1 MRLLAFDTSGAA
13 ISAVAGEDGLV
24 RVWRHE
30 PIGRGQAERL
40 LPLLREVMAE
50 AGWAWGDLGLVAVAT
65 GPGTFTGL
73 RAGISVARALG
84 LALGCPVLGVGTLE
98 VVAAA
103 AMASRPEIARP
114 WIVAIDARR
123 EEAYT
128 QRFAA
133 DSAPLGPPAVV
144 ALQDLPTDEACMPA
158 GDASVWAQ
166 RTAGTPQEIVEASP
180 DARYLADVAWRRV
193 RQGAV
198 PMAGVAPRPLYVRPP
213 DARISAGASLVAAVP

>member
-1 MRLLAFDTSGAA
+1 MRA
-13 ISAVAGEDGLV
+13 
-24 RVWRHE
+24 WRHE

-40 LPLLREVMAE
+40 LPLLREIMAE

-103 AMASRPEIARP
+103 AMASRPEFARP

-123 EEAYT
+123 DEVYT

-133 DSAPLGPPAVV
+133 DLSPLGPPALV
-144 ALQDLPTDEACMPA
+144 ALQELQVDKAFILA
-158 GDASVWAQ
+158 GDASVWARLDQ
-166 RTAGTPQEIVEASP
+166 GATQEIVEARP
-180 DARYLADVAWRRV
+180 DARYLAHVAWRCV

-198 PMAGVAPRPLYVRPP
+198 PVAGVAPRPLYIRPP